1 MTEKSPSG
9 ALERLFRLQEL
20 LLEAHTKAER
30 RNRTPEHL
38 VHVEAAWQDF
48 RRKRQEV
55 SSRRE
60 QAERRKNEL
69 DEQVAGYG
77 EQLKKSEAKRKAV
90 KGQHEYTAL
99 LTEVDHAQREIR
111 TREDELLQ
119 VEEILSLARA
129 DEEALAATS
138 KEEEAG
144 YEEQMAEWRAEQ
156 AKLSAEIAVAE
167 KAAAE
172 IRATI
177 DKRLMGVFDRI
188 AKMRAGVAVARVAMV
203 ANQTAACSSCNVR
216 LRPQL
221 LSDLRLS
228 REILQCESCK
238 RILFWDGSGLP

>member
-1 MTEKSPSG
+1 MTDKSPSG

-20 LLEAHTKAER
+20 LLEARTKAER

-55 SSRRE
+55 AARRE
-60 QAERRKNEL
+60 QAEARKKEL
-69 DEQVAGYG
+69 DEQVAGYA
-77 EQLKKSEAKRKAV
+77 EQLRKSEAKRKAV

-119 VEEILSLARA
+119 VEEALGKARA

-138 KEEEAG
+138 GEEEAG
-144 YEEQMAEWRAEQ
+144 YEGQMSEWRAEQ
-156 AKLSAEIAVAE
+156 AKLDAEAGTAE

-172 IRATI
+172 IRAKV
-177 DKRLMGVFDRI
+177 DKRLLATFERI
-188 AKMRAGVAVARVAMV
+188 AKMRAGVAVARVTMV
-203 ANQTAACSSCNVR
+203 ASQTASCSACNVR

-238 RILFWDGSGLP
+238 RILYWDGSGLP

>member
-1 MTEKSPSG
+1 LTDKSPSG

-20 LLEAHTKAER
+20 LLEARTKAER

-55 SSRRE
+55 ASRRE
-60 QAERRKNEL
+60 RAEARKKEL
-69 DEQVAGYG
+69 DEQVAGYAD
-77 EQLKKSEAKRKAV
+77 QLKKSEAKRKAV

-119 VEEILSLARA
+119 IEETLAQARA

-138 KEEEAG
+138 GEEEAG
-144 YEEQMAEWRAEQ
+144 YESQMSEWRAEQ
-156 AKLSAEIAVAE
+156 AKLTGEVDAAE
-167 KAAAE
+167 KAAAG
-172 IRATI
+172 IRSTI
-177 DKRLMGVFDRI
+177 DKRLIATFDRI

-238 RILFWDGSGLP
+238 RILYWDGSGLP